1 MIPSLSPVSIA
12 VTILRIAS
20 VRIIAHM
27 VALTEDPEAVPTHR
41 VGCVVVELVKWN
53 LEVIVKSNYKLM
65 KRRSMKP

>member
-1 MIPSLSPVSIA
+1 MIPGLSPVSIA

-41 VGCVVVELVKWN
+41 VGCVVVELIKWN
-53 LEVIVKSNYKLM
+53 LDKSYYKLM